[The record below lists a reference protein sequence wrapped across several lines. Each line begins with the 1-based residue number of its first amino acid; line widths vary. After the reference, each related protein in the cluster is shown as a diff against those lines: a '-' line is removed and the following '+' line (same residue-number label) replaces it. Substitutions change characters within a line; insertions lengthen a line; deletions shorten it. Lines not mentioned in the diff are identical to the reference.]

1 MAFSSKSRSIF
12 QGKPHREV
20 MPHVT
25 IPSMLSEIA
34 AVFAKAYW
42 ERSKQEAVSYQ
53 RSARVWLRA
62 ER

>member
-42 ERSKQEAVSYQ
+42 ERSS
-53 RSARVWLRA
+53 
-62 ER
+62 